1 MIRQL
6 NWLGI
11 AFGAGAGLALGLLL
25 AAVAGGPDAST
36 LIQVVIQFVAFLV
49 AGYIAGRFSLVGP
62 VAAGGFA
69 GLFLYFG
76 LALVSIISGAELQP
90 VALLFF
96 GIVALLLGSA
106 GAVLAEAVRRR

>member
-1 MIRQL
+1 MIRRL

-25 AAVAGGPDAST
+25 AAIAGGPDANT
-36 LIQVVIQFVAFLV
+36 FIQVLIQFVAFLL
-49 AGYIAGRFSLVGP
+49 AGYVAGRFSLVGSI
-62 VAAGGFA
+62 AAGGFA

-76 LALVSIISGAELQP
+76 LAFVSIISGADLQA

-106 GAVLAEAVRRR
+106 GAVLAEALRRR